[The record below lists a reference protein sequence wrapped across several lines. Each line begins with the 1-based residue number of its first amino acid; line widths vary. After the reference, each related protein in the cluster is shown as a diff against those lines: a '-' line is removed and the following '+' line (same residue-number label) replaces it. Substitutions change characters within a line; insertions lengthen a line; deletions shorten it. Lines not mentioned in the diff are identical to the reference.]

1 MLADEGAPT
10 PPAHSKDYS
19 KSLLSFI
26 QDTGV
31 LAAVSGYLPPSART
45 DLISLSVKSR
55 YLTEMVKE
63 HSGCSPMQL
72 QRRRRHQ
79 VLYKSSE
86 LHHFIFHKHINNK
99 CMCCICACIC
109 RPVCVHVQVYVSMCT
124 YILMYMC
131 LYVCSCMCVC
141 VCTCP
146 KSLVIQK
153 Q

>member
-1 MLADEGAPT
+1 MKVAPT
-10 PPAHSKDYS
+10 PLAHSKDYT

-55 YLTEMVKE
+55 YLTEMAKDTVGAAQCSSSAGE
-63 HSGCSPMQL
+63 GSGFSINPQSCIISYYTNISIINV
-72 QRRRRHQ
+72 RVVS
-79 VLYKSSE
+79 VLVYVD
-86 LHHFIFHKHINNK
+86 L
-99 CMCCICACIC
+99 
-109 RPVCVHVQVYVSMCT
+109 CVHGQVYVSMCT
-124 YILMYMC
+124 YVLMYMC
-131 LYVCSCMCVC
+131 LYVCPCMCVC